1 VFLEIGRL
9 EKRLIFLCGDG
20 LYSWRFEDWRKDESS
35 YVKMDYIPGDWKIG
49 EGMDPPT
56 GRTEDDSW
64 RLGDWSKVRH
74 VYALDDSWRLGDWS
88 KVNS

>member
-1 VFLEIGRL
+1 L
-9 EKRLIFLCGDG
+9 EKGLIFLCGDG

-49 EGMDPPT
+49 EGMSLLMMRMIVPLDDLRIREGMDPPT

-64 RLGDWSKVRH
+64 RLGDWSKV
-74 VYALDDSWRLGDWS
+74 
-88 KVNS
+88 NS